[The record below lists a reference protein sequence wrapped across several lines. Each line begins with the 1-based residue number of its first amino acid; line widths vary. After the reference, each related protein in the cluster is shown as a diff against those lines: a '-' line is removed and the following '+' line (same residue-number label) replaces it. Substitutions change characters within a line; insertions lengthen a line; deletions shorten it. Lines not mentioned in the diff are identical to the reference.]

1 MSDSIAVLSHYVSF
15 ELPFCIAEVPEMER
29 TAITGTAARTLKEA
43 CTKKKLFQRQSSPRL
58 ECVCVHTRP
67 AQVCIYV
74 YTLEATEPKA
84 MRATD
89 DMSQIQRV
97 ETSPGLFVL
106 GIKFGP
112 SKKMG
117 DISSSKLGGGN
128 SDRGKI
134 ALRKLLIPKKT
145 IASTVSRPCQTMII
159 YHIRRSRS

>member
-1 MSDSIAVLSHYVSF
+1 
-15 ELPFCIAEVPEMER
+15 MER

-134 ALRKLLIPKKT
+134 ALRKLLIPQL
-145 IASTVSRPCQTMII
+145 ASIRSKANAIFYCI
-159 YHIRRSRS
+159 YSFEALSNDNNISHTTLAIVAEMYFKIYANCC